1 VVYINDNLIKNN
13 LKIKMMRDIK
23 FLFILIFGIVL
34 GILLPLPALIGGF
47 YTVIVLGIIFFGI
60 TIFDRTKR

>member
-1 VVYINDNLIKNN
+1 MKDIN
-13 LKIKMMRDIK
+13 

>member
-13 LKIKMMRDIK
+13 LKIKKMRN
-23 FLFILIFGIVL
+23 LMFILIFGFVL
-34 GILLPLPALIGGF
+34 SILLPLPALIGGF

-60 TIFDRTKR
+60 TIFDRNKR